1 VATAPDDPFRL
12 RPIRHW
18 PGRSLSLSLGGA
30 TGLRVS
36 PGVSFMGV
44 YGLAHAAKSLVW
56 QVSETLFAFF
66 LTEAVGLPPAT
77 MGWILAASLAVN
89 AVGDLAVGG
98 YLARRVRSVADAG
111 RAQKA
116 GALAAGAAFA
126 LFSLAALMPGAAR
139 TPFVLVTIL
148 LFRLAYPLV
157 DNPQNAMLALAT
169 DDDGGRV
176 RLAVVR
182 YTTAGLSSLAI
193 ALAVMP
199 LVDDRHA
206 GARALGFAAL
216 AGLLA
221 LGLAASALALER
233 RARSPEGLPIRGRT
247 SHAARRE
254 QGSAPISA
262 PIVFGSIFAFAIC
275 NAVFG
280 KLLPYFTAFAS
291 ASVLSGGILMACM
304 AIGRFLSQFLW
315 SGLARRHS
323 VICTLRIAALCWA
336 AGALAFSQHRV
347 GGLPLL
353 GAAGL
358 LYGAGCSGVLM
369 ALWALAA
376 SAVRCEAAPR
386 PATLVFGRLTF
397 CSKLGSAG
405 SFLVIAWLLAGTPYR
420 DAASFAGGIAPF
432 MVAAPVLGAIA
443 CLMLSFA
450 PGRARRRVVRP
461 PRWMPGARRTG
472 A

>member
-1 VATAPDDPFRL
+1 
-12 RPIRHW
+12 
-18 PGRSLSLSLGGA
+18 
-30 TGLRVS
+30 
-36 PGVSFMGV
+36 MGV

-98 YLARRVRSVADAG
+98 YLARRVRTVADAG
-111 RAQKA
+111 RAQRV

-126 LFSLAALMPGAAR
+126 LFSLSALMPGTAR
-139 TPFVLVTIL
+139 IPFVLVTIL

-169 DDDGGRV
+169 DDDSGRV
-176 RLAVVR
+176 RLSVVR
-182 YTTAGLSSLAI
+182 YTTAGVSSLAI

-199 LVDDRHA
+199 LVDHRHA
-206 GARALGFAAL
+206 DLRALAFAVL
-216 AGLLA
+216 AGGLA
-221 LGLAASALALER
+221 LGLAASALALDR
-233 RARSPEGLPIRGRT
+233 RARMPEGLPIRGRT
-247 SHAARRE
+247 TDGAGRAR
-254 QGSAPISA
+254 GSAPIGA

-291 ASVLSGGILMACM
+291 ASVLSGGILMSCM

-323 VICTLRIAALCWA
+323 VICTLRVAAICWA
-336 AGALAFSQHRV
+336 AGALAFSQYRT

-353 GAAGL
+353 GIAGL
-358 LYGAGCSGVLM
+358 LYGAGCGGVLM

-376 SAVRCEAAPR
+376 AAAHGEAAPR
-386 PATLVFGRLTF
+386 PATIVFGRLTF
-397 CSKLGSAG
+397 CSKLGSA
-405 SFLVIAWLLAGTPYR
+405 SAFLVIAWFLTGTTYR
-420 DAASFAGGIAPF
+420 QASTFAGGVTPV
-432 MVAAPVLGAIA
+432 MVAAPVLGALA
-443 CLMLSFA
+443 CLLFSFV
-450 PGRARRRVVRP
+450 PGRARRRALTP
-461 PRWMPGARRTG
+461 SRWMPGARRTG